1 MKKIQSL
8 KKRKSITHK
17 RLNQRYSQLDQL
29 ISLLRKQELDN
40 EYVDWL
46 NDCIQEINA
55 TSDDIKE
62 LKQVVYEKQNEIL
75 RLLEDELNLVPR
87 KHYQNRWMLIGMVFI
102 GIPTGILVGY
112 TLKNIDLS
120 IIGIPLG
127 YAIGMLIGI
136 KKDKKAQAAGKQ
148 LDIFIKY

>member
-1 MKKIQSL
+1 MKKIKSL

-29 ISLLRKQELDN
+29 ISLLRNQELGN

-112 TLKNIDLS
+112 TLKNIDL
-120 IIGIPLG
+120 
-127 YAIGMLIGI
+127 
-136 KKDKKAQAAGKQ
+136 
-148 LDIFIKY
+148 